1 MVTVKVLNSYE
12 SVNYW
17 NKIRLNRN
25 SVNILARFPVTGYD
39 EKGVIVHTAG
49 RHLLSGSFCEA
60 ELQMGLQIVAG
71 TRYE

>member
-1 MVTVKVLNSYE
+1 VNS
-12 SVNYW
+12 
-17 NKIRLNRN
+17 N

-60 ELQMGLQIVAG
+60 KLQMGLQIVAG

>member
-17 NKIRLNRN
+17 NKVRLNRN
-25 SVNILARFPVTGYD
+25 RVNLLARFPVTGYD

-49 RHLLSGSFCEA
+49 RHLLSGC
-60 ELQMGLQIVAG
+60 VR
-71 TRYE
+71 T